1 MDEVNWAFMYDS
13 LTSESCLYKLWVLAI
28 DVEAISGT
36 LETERGQGIHTMPKC
51 HLSDLCLQREKV
63 ANLRK

>member
-1 MDEVNWAFMYDS
+1 MHDS

-36 LETERGQGIHTMPKC
+36 LERQKRGQGVHTMPKC